1 MGMFGDSREEEL
13 KIPGRRRVCPS
24 CNEMYGSEALVC
36 PEDGSGLLEVPD
48 APLLTGTCL
57 ESRYD
62 IGGVVG
68 TGGMGVVYRAHQRAM
83 EREVAI
89 KVLHPEYSHNPRAV
103 KRFFREAQA
112 ASRLVHPHVV
122 SVYDF
127 GRSADGHLYMV
138 MELLE
143 GWTLGD
149 LIHHRSPLSPG
160 TAVVI
165 ATQICEALEAAHG
178 HRIVHRDLKP
188 DNVQLVAR
196 EGSVLAKVLDFG
208 IARIMKDPDADLGL
222 NLSTVDIAGTPA
234 YMSPE
239 QIMGKDPDPRTDL
252 YSLGVILYEMLT
264 GKRPFSDDNSVTLC
278 MKQLNDAPPDIEEH
292 IGPGVIPEDVKTIVQ
307 QLLYKDAAQRP
318 ASAGA
323 VAKALLKTRVCDR
336 ELATQW
342 TGSDQVGDGGDV
354 LPTRPDIGAIM
365 MLPTQHGF
373 DACVAG
379 LVARRGASSDAP
391 PPETPEVE
399 NEGCETCGQSLEAG
413 RKKCSRCGDQ
423 RGLAAEDLLAA
434 PEREEDD
441 KPQGVAVA
449 IGVLLGGA
457 ESDFDVPR
465 VAAWLRER
473 RAEGWE
479 VQRRHSAVAIRIP
492 STLRIQRRHATR
504 LMLCR
509 LEAMRLIVQETQV
522 AIRMGLAEPGGQSE
536 PDLRDLVKRLAAS
549 GSHGDVVIPSELA
562 TDLGLRRRTI
572 TSIFLPSGRAVP
584 CAAVSEHSSSEV
596 TQPVARGRER
606 EVRQLE
612 RLWEKA
618 SRRGPVL
625 ARVSGPR
632 GVGLTTLLQ
641 AFVSA
646 RTHHYVRVAPR
657 AHSWPGHTVA
667 RIALACLG
675 LPETSD
681 NSVIEAR
688 LEPLPGN
695 LRDQL
700 RLLLLDSEHSDEAT
714 EASLIQALVDI
725 VSWRAGDQPFVLAVD
740 DAHLLDAASAHLLAE
755 LRGAVTG
762 RPWLIVLGEHTENA
776 GAVRG
781 VLGEDHFVEL
791 RPLGLRAST
800 QLLERLQVA
809 PARRP
814 GLLALAQGN
823 PLTLELLAAFDIS
836 GMKLRPG
843 QIIPA
848 LLPELLRQL
857 DPAEAESAWLD
868 AFYGEVEVP
877 SRLTTRAA
885 RLYLEVGL
893 PAELERWLSGRVR
906 CAEGLRAN
914 LERSFQD
921 SGASAQWRAH
931 RLERLGLWRLAVVE
945 AEHALDRGVQNAG
958 MLELDMALWE
968 ARSAEYDGA
977 VARLTRV
984 LSHRPAGLKADALVS
999 FASVLLEAGE
1009 THRAEEVL
1017 EQARRMLSDATGTVA
1032 FGEVWALLARCAIRR
1047 SDLRG
1052 AMTQIGRGREAQA
1065 LVETMDTR
1073 AARYLN
1079 ALLQE
1084 VRAEIAL
1091 AERDLGGAR
1100 ANLRQARDTFRD
1112 LGRPRDALRCLID
1125 LGRTELDDQDTRL
1138 ACDTLRAA
1146 VKMAGASGYV
1156 AEHRRA
1162 QICLGEALVSAG
1174 EVDDGAAILRRVL
1187 RDSRRGRR
1195 DVRSLHAAACAMAIA
1210 MVARDLPQDAVRYA
1224 ELGLSCASHSAARAR
1239 ACLVLADAQVADGQ
1253 PRLALRA
1260 LREAIDAASATGQGA
1275 ILQLAEDRV
1284 AALDLGPE
1292 AFSIF
1297 AEAAAG

>member
-1 MGMFGDSREEEL
+1 MGMFRDSREEEA
-13 KIPGRRRVCPS
+13 KTPGRRRVCPS
-24 CNEMYGSEALVC
+24 CNAIYSCEALVC
-36 PEDGSGLLEVPD
+36 PEDGAGLLEVPD

-83 EREVAI
+83 EREVAV
-89 KVLHPEYSHNPRAV
+89 KVLHPEYCHNPRAV

-127 GRSADGHLYMV
+127 GRSTDGHLYMV

-149 LIHHRSPLSPG
+149 LIHHRAPLSPG

-165 ATQICEALEAAHG
+165 ATQICEALQAAHE

-208 IARIMKDPDADLGL
+208 IARVMKDPESDLGL

-278 MKQLNDAPPDIEEH
+278 MKQLNDTPPDLEEH
-292 IGPGVIPEDVKTIVQ
+292 TGPGVIPEDVKRIVES
-307 QLLYKDAAQRP
+307 LLAKEASHRP
-318 ASAGA
+318 STAGE
-323 VAKALLKTRVCDR
+323 VARALLRTRVCDR

-342 TGSDQVGDGGDV
+342 TEQGGGVEPGEV

-379 LVARRGASSDAP
+379 LEARRGSNGEPTNLAPISAAS
-391 PPETPEVE
+391 
-399 NEGCETCGQSLEAG
+399 NMCETCGSALENG
-413 RKKCSRCGDQ
+413 LRKCSRCGDQ
-423 RGLAAEDLLAA
+423 RGLAAEDVIAM
-434 PEREEDD
+434 PDRESDD
-441 KPQGVAVA
+441 TPRGVAVA
-449 IGVLLGGA
+449 IGVLLAGS
-457 ESDFDVPR
+457 ESDLDDPR

-479 VQRRHSAVAIRIP
+479 VQRRHSAVMIRIP

-522 AIRMGLAEPGGQSE
+522 PIRMGLAEPGGQSE

-549 GSHGDVVIPSELA
+549 GSHGDVVIPSALA

-572 TSIFLPSGRAVP
+572 TSVFLPSGRAVP
-584 CAAVSEHSSSEV
+584 CAAVSERSSNEAK
-596 TQPVARGRER
+596 QPTARGRER

-618 SRRGPVL
+618 SRSGPVL

-641 AFVSA
+641 SFVTG

-657 AHSWPGHTVA
+657 ANAWPGHTVA

-681 NSVIEAR
+681 STVIEAR
-688 LEPLPGN
+688 LEPLPSS
-695 LRDQL
+695 LRERL
-700 RLLLLDSEHSDEAT
+700 RLLLLDYESTEDAT
-714 EASLIQALVDI
+714 EAGLIQALVDL
-725 VSWRAGDQPFVLAVD
+725 VSWRAGDQAFVLVVD

-755 LRGAVTG
+755 LRSAVTG
-762 RPWLIVLGEHTENA
+762 RPWLLILGEHSEDGA
-776 GAVRG
+776 GVRG
-781 VLGEDHFVEL
+781 VLGEDHFIEL

-800 QLLERLQVA
+800 QVLERLQV
-809 PARRP
+809 PAVKRP
-814 GLLALAQGN
+814 GLLALGQGN
-823 PLTLELLAAFDIS
+823 PLALELLSHFEIN

-857 DPAEAESAWLD
+857 DGADAEAAWLD
-868 AFYGEVEVP
+868 AFYGDAEEP
-877 SRLTTRAA
+877 SRLATRAA

-893 PAELERWLSGRVR
+893 PAELQKWLANRVN
-906 CAEGLRAN
+906 AASGLRAA
-914 LERSFQD
+914 LQGSFHED
-921 SGASAQWRAH
+921 GETAKWRAR

-945 AEHALDRGVQNAG
+945 AEKALLSGVSEAG
-958 MLELDMALWE
+958 MLELAIALWQ
-968 ARSAEYDGA
+968 ARSSEYDAA
-977 VARLTRV
+977 VERLSKV
-984 LSHRPAGLKADALVS
+984 LSSRPDGLKADSLVS
-999 FASVLLEAGE
+999 FANVLLEAGE
-1009 THRAEEVL
+1009 TLRAEEVL
-1017 EQARRMLSDATGTVA
+1017 EQARRMLSDASGTVA
-1032 FGEVWALLARCAIRR
+1032 FGEVWALLARCAVRR
-1047 SDLRG
+1047 NDLRT
-1052 AMTQIGRGREAQA
+1052 AMSQIGRGREAQA
-1065 LVETMDTR
+1065 LIETVDSH

-1084 VRAEIAL
+1084 VRAEVAL
-1091 AERDLGGAR
+1091 AERDLSGAR
-1100 ANLRQARDTFRD
+1100 ANLRQARDAFRD
-1112 LGRPRDALRCLID
+1112 LGRPRDALRCLIE
-1125 LGRTELDDQDTRL
+1125 LGRTELDDQETRL

-1146 VKMAGASGYV
+1146 VKMAGSTGYM

-1162 QICLGEALVSAG
+1162 QICLGEALVASG

-1187 RDSRRGRR
+1187 RESRRGRR
-1195 DVRSLHAAACAMAIA
+1195 DPRALHAAACAMSIA

-1224 ELGLSCASHSAARAR
+1224 ELGLSCATHAAAQAR

-1260 LREAIDAASATGQGA
+1260 LKDAIDAAAATGQGA

-1284 AALDLGPE
+1284 ANLDLG
-1292 AFSIF
+1292 ADVMSAY
-1297 AEAAAG
+1297 AEASAS

>member
-1 MGMFGDSREEEL
+1 MGMFRDSREEEA
-13 KIPGRRRVCPS
+13 KTPGRRRVCPS
-24 CNEMYGSEALVC
+24 CNETYSCEALVC
-36 PEDGSGLLEVPD
+36 PEDGAGLLEVPD

-83 EREVAI
+83 EREVAV
-89 KVLHPEYSHNPRAV
+89 KVLHPEYCHNPRAV

-127 GRSADGHLYMV
+127 GRSSDGHLYMV

-149 LIHHRSPLSPG
+149 LIHHRAPLSPG

-165 ATQICEALEAAHG
+165 ATQICEALQAAHD

-208 IARIMKDPDADLGL
+208 IARVMKDPEADLGL

-264 GKRPFSDDNSVTLC
+264 GKRPFVDDNSVTLC
-278 MKQLNDAPPDIEEH
+278 MKQLNDEPPDLEEH
-292 IGPGVIPEDVKTIVQ
+292 IGPGVIPEDVKQIVAS
-307 QLLYKDAAQRP
+307 LLAKEAGDRP
-318 ASAGA
+318 ASAGD
-323 VAKALLKTRVCDR
+323 VARALLRTRVCDR

-342 TGSDQVGDGGDV
+342 TEQGLGGDGEV

-379 LVARRGASSDAP
+379 LGAR
-391 PPETPEVE
+391 
-399 NEGCETCGQSLEAG
+399 
-413 RKKCSRCGDQ
+413 
-423 RGLAAEDLLAA
+423 RGLAAESNPIERAHPGAPSCDSCGEPLGSELQKCERCGERRGLGADDLLAL
-434 PEREEDD
+434 PERETDD
-441 KPQGVAVA
+441 APRGVAVA
-449 IGVLLGGA
+449 VGVLLAGSEA
-457 ESDFDVPR
+457 DMEDPR
-465 VAAWLRER
+465 VAGWLRER

-479 VQRRHSAVAIRIP
+479 VQRRHSAVVVRIP
-492 STLRIQRRHATR
+492 STLRIQRRNATR

-509 LEAMRLIVQETQV
+509 LEAMRTIVQETQLP
-522 AIRMGLAEPGGQSE
+522 IRMGLAEPGGQSE
-536 PDLRDLVKRLAAS
+536 PDLRDMVKRLAAS
-549 GSHGDVVIPSELA
+549 GSHGDVVVPSELA

-584 CAAVSEHSSSEV
+584 CAAVSERSPTDTSKPH
-596 TQPVARGRER
+596 ARGRER
-606 EVRQLE
+606 EVRQME

-618 SRRGPVL
+618 SRSGPVL

-641 AFVSA
+641 TFANGRA
-646 RTHHYVRVAPR
+646 HHYLRVAPR
-657 AHSWPGHTVA
+657 AHAWPGHTVA

-681 NSVIEAR
+681 HSVIEAR
-688 LEPLPGN
+688 LEPLPGS
-695 LRDQL
+695 LRERL
-700 RLLLLDSEHSDEAT
+700 RLLLLDSSSGDESN
-714 EASLIQALVDI
+714 EAGLIQALVDI
-725 VSWRAGDQPFVLAVD
+725 VSWRAGDQPFVLVVD

-762 RPWLIVLGEHTENA
+762 RPWLLILGEHSSG
-776 GAVRG
+776 GASTRG
-781 VLGEDHFVEL
+781 LHGEDHFIEL

-800 QLLERLQVA
+800 QVLERLEV
-809 PARRP
+809 PAAKRP

-823 PLTLELLAAFDIS
+823 PLALELLSCFEIS

-857 DPAEAESAWLD
+857 DAADAEAAWLD
-868 AFYGEVEVP
+868 AFYGEVEQP
-877 SRLTTRAA
+877 SRLGTRAA

-893 PAELERWLSGRVR
+893 PAELERWLAHRVR
-906 CAEGLRAN
+906 AAEGLRSN
-914 LERSFQD
+914 LDRSFRENAE
-921 SGASAQWRAH
+921 ASKWRAH

-945 AEHALDRGVQNAG
+945 AERAIEACVQGRG
-958 MLELDMALWE
+958 MLELDMSLWE
-968 ARSAEYDGA
+968 ARAAEYDAA
-977 VARLTRV
+977 VDRLTKV
-984 LSHRPAGLKADALVS
+984 LASRPEGIKADSLVS
-999 FASVLLEAGE
+999 FANVLLEAGE
-1009 THRAEEVL
+1009 TLRAEDVL
-1017 EQARRMLSDATGTVA
+1017 EQARRMLADASGTVA
-1032 FGEVWALLARCAIRR
+1032 FGEVWALLARCAVRR
-1047 SDLRG
+1047 NDLRT
-1052 AMTQIGRGREAQA
+1052 AMSQIGRGREAQA
-1065 LVETMDTR
+1065 LIETVDGR

-1084 VRAEIAL
+1084 VRAEVAL

-1100 ANLRQARDTFRD
+1100 ANLRQARDAFRD

-1125 LGRTELDDQDTRL
+1125 LGRTELDDQETRL

-1146 VKMAGASGYV
+1146 VKIAGSSGYV
-1156 AEHRRA
+1156 VEHRRA
-1162 QICLGEALVSAG
+1162 QVCLGEALVASG

-1187 RDSRRGRR
+1187 RESRRGRR
-1195 DVRSLHAAACAMAIA
+1195 DARALHAAACAMSIA

-1224 ELGLSCASHSAARAR
+1224 ELGLSSATHAAARAR
-1239 ACLVLADAQVADGQ
+1239 ACLVLADAHVADGQ
-1253 PRLALRA
+1253 SRLALKA
-1260 LREAIDAASATGQGA
+1260 LKDAIDDAAATGQGA

-1284 AALDLGPE
+1284 AQLDLGPDVFGAFQE
-1292 AFSIF
+1292 AT
-1297 AEAAAG
+1297 AG

>member
-1 MGMFGDSREEEL
+1 MGMFGDSREEEV
-13 KIPGRRRVCPS
+13 KAPGRRRVCPS
-24 CNEMYGSEALVC
+24 CNETYGSEALVC

-48 APLLTGTCL
+48 APLLTGSCL

-83 EREVAI
+83 EREVAV

-127 GRSADGHLYMV
+127 GRSSDGHLYMV

-165 ATQICEALEAAHG
+165 ATQICEALQAAHD

-208 IARIMKDPDADLGL
+208 IARVMKDPEADLGL

-278 MKQLNDAPPDIEEH
+278 MKQLNDAPPDLEEH
-292 IGPGVIPEDVKTIVQ
+292 IGPGVIPADVKGIVES
-307 QLLYKDAAQRP
+307 LLAKDAAQRP
-318 ASAGA
+318 ASAGE
-323 VAKALLKTRVCDR
+323 VARALLRTRVCDR

-342 TGSDQVGDGGDV
+342 TATETAGEGGEV

-365 MLPTQHGF
+365 MLPTQHSF
-373 DACVAG
+373 DVCVAG
-379 LVARRGASSDAP
+379 LVARRGASESAQSDTAA
-391 PPETPEVE
+391 VQAS
-399 NEGCETCGQSLEAG
+399 GCETCGQRLESG
-413 RKKCSRCGDQ
+413 RKKCERCGEQ
-423 RGLAAEDLLAA
+423 RGLVAEDLLLTPTRDA
-434 PEREEDD
+434 DD
-441 KPQGVAVA
+441 KPRGVAVA

-457 ESDFDVPR
+457 ESDFDDPR

-509 LEAMRLIVQETQV
+509 LEAMRVIVQETQLP
-522 AIRMGLAEPGGQSE
+522 IRMGLAEPGGQSE
-536 PDLRDLVKRLAAS
+536 PDMRDLVKRLAAS
-549 GSHGDVVIPSELA
+549 GNHGDVVVPSELA

-572 TSIFLPSGRAVP
+572 TSIFLPSGKAVP
-584 CAAVSEHSSSEV
+584 CAAVSERASAEV
-596 TQPVARGRER
+596 TQPSARGRER

-612 RLWEKA
+612 RLWEK
-618 SRRGPVL
+618 STRSGPVL

-641 AFVSA
+641 SFVSA

-657 AHSWPGHTVA
+657 AHAWPGHTVA

-695 LRDQL
+695 LRERL
-700 RLLLLDSEHSDEAT
+700 RLLLLDADLADEAT
-714 EASLIQALVDI
+714 EAGLIQALVDI
-725 VSWRAGDQPFVLAVD
+725 VSWRAGDQPFVLVVD

-762 RPWLIVLGEHTENA
+762 RPWLIVLGEHSGNSSS
-776 GAVRG
+776 VRG
-781 VLGEDHFVEL
+781 VMGEDHFIEL

-814 GLLALAQGN
+814 GLLALAEGN
-823 PLTLELLAAFDIS
+823 PLTLELLAAFDIT

-848 LLPELLRQL
+848 LLPELLRRL
-857 DPAEAESAWLD
+857 DAGDAESAWLD
-868 AFYGEVEVP
+868 AFYGEIETP
-877 SRLTTRAA
+877 SRLATRAA

-893 PAELERWLSGRVR
+893 PAELERWLASRVR
-906 CAEGLRAN
+906 TAEGLRAA
-914 LERSFQD
+914 LDRSFTEN
-921 SGASAQWRAH
+921 GPSAQWRAH

-945 AEHALDRGVQNAG
+945 AEEALMCGVQDAG
-958 MLELDMALWE
+958 MLELDIALWE
-968 ARSAEYDGA
+968 ARSAEYDQA
-977 VARLTRV
+977 VARLTKV
-984 LSHRPAGLKADALVS
+984 LAHRPDGLKADALVS

-1009 THRAEEVL
+1009 TARAEGVL
-1017 EQARRMLSDATGTVA
+1017 EQARRMLSDASGTVA
-1032 FGEVWALLARCAIRR
+1032 FGEVWALLARCAVRR
-1047 SDLRG
+1047 NDLRS
-1052 AMTQIGRGREAQA
+1052 AMSQIGRGREAQA
-1065 LVETMDTR
+1065 LIETVDSK

-1146 VKMAGASGYV
+1146 VKMAGGSGYV

-1162 QICLGEALVSAG
+1162 QICLGEALVAAG

-1187 RDSRRGRR
+1187 RESRRGRR
-1195 DVRSLHAAACAMAIA
+1195 DARSLHAAACAMAIA
-1210 MVARDLPQDAVRYA
+1210 MIARELPQDAVRYA
-1224 ELGLSCASHSAARAR
+1224 ELGLSCSTHAAARAR

-1253 PRLALRA
+1253 PRLALKA
-1260 LREAIDAASATGQGA
+1260 LRDAIDAASATGQGA

-1284 AALDLGPE
+1284 AALDLGPD
-1292 AFSIF
+1292 AFHIF
-1297 AEAAAG
+1297 AEAAAS